1 METIPNFLQKQDF
14 LQENLFRD
22 ADEQS
27 AEQAVGQPAVAASY
41 DSGEL
46 GRIVRAIRQAVDP
59 ERVVLF
65 GSLAGAMPFSE
76 MAAYDL
82 LVVTPMHPTMEWL
95 DLHGYLK
102 FKYPTRSRA
111 ISFIN
116 LHLYSAAE
124 AVGKMKWFYR
134 MALSEGKVLY
144 SRETVVRN
152 PCNYEKFYFAAL
164 DRYELFSGQAG
175 GFLAA
180 AGRSLAAGDF
190 RQRLIAATD
199 GDSVRSHVTGSGR
212 IQVWSMACPVT
223 DRTGRRHICG
233 IDFPLPEIYTCMT
246 QSPASSGYATLFD
259 PEGVIVYH
267 PDSLKLGRPA
277 SDSTGLAAFRKVA
290 ATGQSVTVHAISDYL
305 NIDEERIYYPI
316 QLGGRRWVAGIGIP
330 RLVIEQEID
339 DFHFYTV
346 FAAVISVLF
355 FAVLLVLA
363 QRRWRREY
371 DLRRHSERE
380 SAQLHL
386 QQLLEQIDPHFLFN
400 SLNSLYALIRCNPD
414 QAREFTLTLSRVYR
428 RVLERRKQILSTLA
442 EEIDFTWQYYTLQ
455 KIRFDDRIELTSAI
469 DPALRNWRI
478 PSMSLQ
484 TLVENAVKHNSITGG
499 NPLHIRIR
507 TEGESFLIE
516 NNYTPRS
523 DGDKESLG
531 MGLERIR
538 SVYRFY
544 TEENIS
550 ISVGD
555 GTFRC
560 RLPLLPPE
568 K

>member
-1 METIPNFLQKQDF
+1 M
-14 LQENLFRD
+14 
-22 ADEQS
+22 S
-27 AEQAVGQPAVAASY
+27 
-41 DSGEL
+41 
-46 GRIVRAIRQAVDP
+46 GRIVRHISEYHYRLLQVEFSCFRTPQLQFMREDA
-59 ERVVLF
+59 EHVLRRREHGWTPKPGAS
-65 GSLAGAMPFSE
+65 GSLGAITTTRCGK
-76 MAAYDL
+76 
-82 LVVTPMHPTMEWL
+82 TPHRQPE
-95 DLHGYLK
+95 
-102 FKYPTRSRA
+102 
-111 ISFIN
+111 IS
-116 LHLYSAAE
+116 
-124 AVGKMKWFYR
+124 
-134 MALSEGKVLY
+134 
-144 SRETVVRN
+144 
-152 PCNYEKFYFAAL
+152 
-164 DRYELFSGQAG
+164 
-175 GFLAA
+175 
-180 AGRSLAAGDF
+180 
-190 RQRLIAATD
+190 
-199 GDSVRSHVTGSGR
+199 GSGSSPQR
-212 IQVWSMACPVT
+212 TATRCAAMTGQDVPVASG
-223 DRTGRRHICG
+223 DTGRRHICG

-386 QQLLEQIDPHFLFN
+386 QQLLEQIAPHFLFN

>member
-1 METIPNFLQKQDF
+1 ML
-14 LQENLFRD
+14 D
-22 ADEQS
+22 ASVQFMREH
-27 AEQAVGQPAVAASY
+27 PAPT
-41 DSGEL
+41 DGEL
-46 GRIVRAIRQAVDP
+46 HALAATLMRMDP
-59 ERVVLF
+59 K
-65 GSLAGAMPFSE
+65 AGCVWF
-76 MAAYDL
+76 
-82 LVVTPMHPTMEWL
+82 
-95 DLHGYLK
+95 
-102 FKYPTRSRA
+102 
-111 ISFIN
+111 
-116 LHLYSAAE
+116 AE
-124 AVGKMKWFYR
+124 AGGRTIRSYPR
-134 MALSEGKVLY
+134 G
-144 SRETVVRN
+144 
-152 PCNYEKFYFAAL
+152 AAP
-164 DRYELFSGQAG
+164 RTTE
-175 GFLAA
+175 
-180 AGRSLAAGDF
+180 AAGDF

-199 GDSVRSHVTGSGR
+199 GDSVRSHVANSGR
-212 IQVWSMACPVT
+212 VQVWSMACPVT
-223 DRTGRRHICG
+223 DRAGCRHVCG
-233 IDFPLPEIYTCMT
+233 VDFPLPEIYTCMT

-277 SDSTGLAAFRKVA
+277 SDPTGLAAFRKVA
-290 ATGQSVTVHAISDYL
+290 ATGQRVTVHAISDYL
-305 NIDEERIYYPI
+305 GIDEERIYYPI

-330 RLVIEQEID
+330 RLVIEQGID

-386 QQLLEQIDPHFLFN
+386 QQVLEQIDPHFLFN
-400 SLNSLYALIRCNPD
+400 SLNSLYALIRRSPD

-428 RVLERRKQILSTLA
+428 RVLERRKQILSTLS

-455 KIRFDDRIELTSAI
+455 KIRFDNRIELTTAI

-484 TLVENAVKHNSITGG
+484 TLVENAVKHNRITDG

-507 TEGESFLIE
+507 TEGESLLIE

-531 MGLERIR
+531 VGLERIR

-550 ISVGD
+550 ISVAD

-568 K
+568 KQSA

>member
-1 METIPNFLQKQDF
+1 MLSYSDDIKIPGTT
-14 LQENLFRD
+14 E
-22 ADEQS
+22 
-27 AEQAVGQPAVAASY
+27 
-41 DSGEL
+41 
-46 GRIVRAIRQAVDP
+46 
-59 ERVVLF
+59 
-65 GSLAGAMPFSE
+65 
-76 MAAYDL
+76 
-82 LVVTPMHPTMEWL
+82 
-95 DLHGYLK
+95 
-102 FKYPTRSRA
+102 
-111 ISFIN
+111 
-116 LHLYSAAE
+116 
-124 AVGKMKWFYR
+124 
-134 MALSEGKVLY
+134 
-144 SRETVVRN
+144 
-152 PCNYEKFYFAAL
+152 
-164 DRYELFSGQAG
+164 
-175 GFLAA
+175 
-180 AGRSLAAGDF
+180 AAGDF